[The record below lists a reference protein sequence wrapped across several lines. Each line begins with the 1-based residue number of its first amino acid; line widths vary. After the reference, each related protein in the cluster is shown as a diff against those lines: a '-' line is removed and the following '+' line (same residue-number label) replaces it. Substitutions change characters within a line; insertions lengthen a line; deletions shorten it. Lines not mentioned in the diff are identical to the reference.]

1 MHYDILTSDLIQRA
15 AQLARSLGHSY
26 VGSAHLLLVMA
37 REPGAVGQTLRLLGM
52 DPDLTEAMARLLYGQ
67 GTPELPLPQGLT
79 GESRE
84 LLRGAAREAKILGSR
99 EITPQH
105 LLLAMARRENSDA
118 YELLKLNGISTD
130 ELFTHAVDYLHWE
143 QGAPVRGK
151 KEAVTTK
158 LLEQFSEDLILKASG
173 MDPVIG
179 REREIDTVI
188 GILCRKNKNNPAL
201 VGEPGVGKTAI
212 AEGLAQRMAVGN
224 VPPQLKDKRL
234 VSLNMASLV
243 AGTKYRGEFEER
255 LRDVLGEIRRS
266 GDVILFVDEMHT
278 IVGAGAA
285 EGSMDAGN
293 MLKPMLARGELR
305 LIGATTLDE
314 YRENIE
320 KDPALERRFQ
330 QVFVGKPSVEDTVAI
345 LRGIAP
351 KYEAHHKVTIGDDA
365 LVAAA
370 TLSNRYISGRQLP
383 DKAIDLVDEAAA
395 HLRMELDSSPEEID
409 ELRRQVDRLKMEKSY
424 LLGNPK
430 NDKAAEKAEAEL
442 DDSAK
447 DRLADLNQE
456 IADKSEKLNGL
467 KARWDAEKN
476 GHNRIGDLRKKLDE
490 LRTQAE
496 KYEREGDLAKSSAI
510 NYGEIP
516 AIQKEIAQAE
526 KNEAESGGADNANA
540 DVPMVPDRVD
550 ADSIAE
556 IVSDWTGIPVGRL
569 MQGENE
575 KLLHMEEYLGKR
587 VIGQK
592 EAIQAVSD
600 AVRRSRAGISDPNR
614 PTGSFLFLGPT
625 GVGKTELAK
634 ALADFL
640 FDDEKAMVRI
650 DMSEYMEKASVS
662 RLIGAAPGYI
672 GYEEGGQLTEAVRR
686 RPYSVVLFDEVE
698 KANPEVFDVLL
709 QVLDDG
715 RLTDGQ
721 GRTVD
726 FKNTILIMT
735 SNLGSQFLV
744 NPDMDADAKKKAVMD
759 AVHMQFKPEFINR
772 LDELV
777 MFHPL
782 TREEL
787 GGIVDIQVAQV
798 SARLTDRRITLD
810 VTDSAREWLANT
822 GYDPAY
828 GARPLRR
835 LVQTEV
841 GDQLARMLLAGEVH
855 DGDTVL
861 VDQTGGDHLEL
872 SAWAADQLEDMGEEK
887 TDDSADVPNP
897 AE

>member
-1 MHYDILTSDLIQRA
+1 MEQKFTTMAQEAVGDAIQSASA
-15 AQLARSLGHSY
+15 AGNAQVETLHVMDALLRQENGVARSLIEAAGGDPQAIGAAVRNALVALPSASGSSTSQPQASRQLTAAIAQAEKEMQQMGDEY
-26 VGSAHLLLVMA
+26 VSTEHLLIGIAASKPNQSAEILEKNGVTA
-37 REPGAVGQTLRLLGM
+37 ASLRKAVPGVRGGAKVTSPDAEGSYKALEKYST
-52 DPDLTEAMARLLYGQ
+52 DLT
-67 GTPELPLPQGLT
+67 
-79 GESRE
+79 
-84 LLRGAAREAKILGSR
+84 AAAKEG
-99 EITPQH
+99 
-105 LLLAMARRENSDA
+105 
-118 YELLKLNGISTD
+118 KL
-130 ELFTHAVDYLHWE
+130 
-143 QGAPVRGK
+143 
-151 KEAVTTK
+151 
-158 LLEQFSEDLILKASG
+158 
-173 MDPVIG
+173 DPVIG
-179 REREIDTVI
+179 RDQEIRRVI
-188 GILCRKNKNNPAL
+188 QILSRRTKNNPVL
-201 VGEPGVGKTAI
+201 IGEPGVGKTAVV
-212 AEGLAQRMAVGN
+212 EGLAQRI
-224 VPPQLKDKRL
+224 
-234 VSLNMASLV
+234 V
-243 AGTKYRGEFEER
+243 AGDVPTTLQGKKLISLDLGSMVAGSKYRGEFEER
-255 LRDVLGEIRRS
+255 LKSVLNEIKNAD
-266 GDVILFVDEMHT
+266 GQIITFIDEIHT

-330 QVFVGKPSVEDTVAI
+330 QVFVGEPSVEDTIAI
-345 LRGIAP
+345 LRGL
-351 KYEAHHKVTIGDDA
+351 KQRYEAHHKVTIGDDA

-370 TLSNRYISGRQLP
+370 TLSNSYSSGRQLP

-409 ELRRQVDRLKMEKSY
+409 ELQRKVTRLEMEEMQLK
-424 LLGNPK
+424 
-430 NDKAAEKAEAEL
+430 KAEDPASKERLGKLQAEL
-442 DDSAK
+442 
-447 DRLADLNQE
+447 ADTR
-456 IADKSEKLNGL
+456 EKLSGL
-467 KARWDAEKN
+467 KARWDAEQA
-476 GHNRIGDLRKKLDE
+476 GHNKVGDLRAKLDD
-490 LRTQAE
+490 LRVQAD
-496 KYEREGDLAKSSAI
+496 KFTREGNLAEASKI
-510 NYGEIP
+510 LYGEIP
-516 AIQKEIAQAE
+516 AIQKELAA
-526 KNEAESGGADNANA
+526 AESADAESADAGAANPA
-540 DVPMVPDRVD
+540 DEPMVPDRVD
-550 ADSIAE
+550 ADSVAE

-575 KLLHMEEYLGKR
+575 KLLHMEDYLGKR

-592 EAIQAVSD
+592 EAIAAVSD

-662 RLIGAAPGYI
+662 RLIGAAPGYV
-672 GYEEGGQLTEAVRR
+672 GYEQGGQLTEAVRR

-698 KANPEVFDVLL
+698 KANPEIFDVLL

-744 NPDMDADAKKKAVMD
+744 NEDMDADAKKKAVMD
-759 AVHMQFKPEFINR
+759 AVHMNFKPEFLNR
-772 LDELV
+772 LDDIV

-787 GGIVDIQVAQV
+787 GGIVDIQVAGV
-798 SARLTDRRITLD
+798 SQRLTDRRITLD

-841 GDQLARMLLAGEVH
+841 GDQLARMLLAGKVH

-861 VDQTGGDHLEL
+861 VDQTGGEHLEL
-872 SAWAADQLEDMGEEK
+872 SAWASDQIVSDNPDVSVDNVTEDK
-887 TDDSADVPNP
+887 
-897 AE
+897 